1 MPRKRISKD
10 IHTRPDMAGPENI
23 PQSHIEKNK
32 ESGDDGLMESLT
44 ELFSYADPRRP
55 RKSAW
60 EPEQLF
66 DTIQA
71 YFKFCDEKNLKPTK
85 GGLRLYI
92 GVSRSQY
99 YAWQTNSEVYGDVS
113 NLINEANEIME
124 NQYVNR
130 GEKYP
135 TFNMFLLKSKH
146 GYEDKS
152 TIEVKGG
159 TQEEV
164 AERIKQLGLKDGE

>member
-1 MPRKRISKD
+1 MARRHKS
-10 IHTRPDMAGPENI
+10 HTTPEGASEKNI
-23 PQSHIEKNK
+23 PEEHIEKNK
-32 ESGDDGLMESLT
+32 ESLEDELMRNLA
-44 ELFSYADPRRP
+44 ELYGYRYKTPEP

-60 EPEQLF
+60 TPELLVEK
-66 DTIQA
+66 ISG
-71 YFKFCDEKNLKPTK
+71 YFNFCAEKNLKPTK
-85 GGLRLYI
+85 SGLRLYI
-92 GVSRSQY
+92 GISRSQY
-99 YAWQTNSEVYGDVS
+99 HAWQSEPERYGEISDV
-113 NLINEANEIME
+113 IQDANAIME

-130 GEKYP
+130 GEKFP
-135 TFNMFLLKSKH
+135 TMNIFLLKSQH